1 VAPLLPDR
9 YRLEVRLGS
18 DGDIEEWLAT
28 DLPLD
33 RPVLLRFL
41 PSGTSPERADDF
53 LASVRAAAGVS
64 HTHSATVY
72 AAGKLDDTAYSIS
85 EWAGG
90 VSLAD
95 RALARE
101 PIPPEELL
109 PNAAGLASALAALH
123 AAGIVHGAIDAESVL
138 FSAAHPAKIAGFG
151 RPPNWRTQTED
162 VQALAALFETTLT
175 GRPIGAALPSQVVDA
190 IPTQVDRAL
199 ELGRTGEVDALHLA
213 ASLRAAPLLAP
224 SRRAGRGWTW
234 KWLGPAVTLFVVAG
248 LLVALGANLTRQARS
263 NVTIGSPAAGTNR
276 ASPTIAELATTDATP
291 TDTVPESS
299 LLVAEIV
306 RAAAYDPFGT
316 DGEHD
321 ELADQAIDGDF
332 GTSWKTES
340 YNSPLPR
347 LKDGVGL
354 QVVVRG
360 PVTAVEIAGAR
371 DGTVFELY
379 WASVPAEN
387 FADWTPVA
395 EGTIRGGSADVSVPP
410 TDGGVWLVW
419 FTDLPATTEG
429 TYTGAIS
436 EVRFRS

>member
-1 VAPLLPDR
+1 MAPRLPDR

-41 PSGTSPERADDF
+41 PSGTSQDRGESF
-53 LASVRAAAGVS
+53 LESVRAAAGIS
-64 HTHSATVY
+64 HTHLATVY
-72 AAGKLDDTAYSIS
+72 AAGTIEDTTYSIS

-95 RALARE
+95 RALAGE
-101 PIPPEELL
+101 PIPAEELL
-109 PNAAGLASALAALH
+109 PNATGLSSALAALH
-123 AAGIVHGAIDAESVL
+123 AAGIVHGAIDAESIL

-151 RPPNWRTQTED
+151 RPPNWRTTTED
-162 VQALAALFETTLT
+162 VQALSALFETTLT
-175 GRPIGAALPSQVVDA
+175 GRPIGAALPSQVIDA
-190 IPTQVDRAL
+190 ISPQVDRAL
-199 ELGRTGEVDALHLA
+199 EMGRSGEVDALQLA
-213 ASLRAAPLLAP
+213 GALRAAPLLAP
-224 SRRAGRGWTW
+224 IRRRWTGWTW
-234 KWLGPAVTLFVVAG
+234 RWVGPAATLFVVAG
-248 LLVALGANLTRQARS
+248 LLVMLGANLTNQNRT
-263 NVTIGSPAAGTNR
+263 NVTIGASGGPGTTGSPSNATAAPGSGTT
-276 ASPTIAELATTDATP
+276 A
-291 TDTVPESS
+291 DTAPNDS
-299 LLVAEIV
+299 LVSAEIV
-306 RAAAYDPFGT
+306 TAAAYDPFGT

-321 ELADQAIDGDF
+321 ELAGQAIDGDF

-354 QVVVRG
+354 HVSVRG
-360 PVTAVEIAGAR
+360 PVSAVEIAGAR

-379 WASVPAEN
+379 WASQPASA
-387 FADWTPVA
+387 FSDWTLVA
-395 EGTIRGGSADVSVPP
+395 EGTIRGGSTDISVPP
-410 TDGGVWLVW
+410 TDGGTWLVW

>member
-1 VAPLLPDR
+1 MAPLLPDR
-9 YRLEVRLGS
+9 YRLEVRLGA

-41 PSGTSPERADDF
+41 PAGTSPERADDF
-53 LASVRAAAGVS
+53 LGSVRAAAGVS

-72 AAGKLDDTAYSIS
+72 AAGKLDDTTYSIS

-123 AAGIVHGAIDAESVL
+123 AAGIVHGAIDAESIL

-190 IPTQVDRAL
+190 IGTQVDRAL

-224 SRRAGRGWTW
+224 SRRAGGGWTW
-234 KWLGPAVTLFVVAG
+234 KWLGPAITLFVVAS
-248 LLVALGANLTRQARS
+248 LLVALGANLTSQGRS
-263 NVTIGSPAAGTNR
+263 NITIGSPAANTSGGD
-276 ASPTIAELATTDATP
+276 STIAGPATTDGT
-291 TDTVPESS
+291 TGTVPDSS
-299 LLVAEIV
+299 LVVAETIS
-306 RAAAYDPFGT
+306 AAAYDPFGT

-354 QVVVRG
+354 QVTVRG
-360 PVTAVEIAGAR
+360 PVTGVEIAGAR

-379 WASVPAEN
+379 WAPAPAEQ
-387 FADWTPVA
+387 FADWTRIA
-395 EGTIRGGSADVSVPP
+395 EGTIRGGNADVSVPP

>member
-1 VAPLLPDR
+1 MAPVLPDR

-64 HTHSATVY
+64 HTHCATVY
-72 AAGKLDDTAYSIS
+72 AAGKLDDTTYSIS

-109 PNAAGLASALAALH
+109 PNAAGLASALGALH
-123 AAGIVHGAIDAESVL
+123 AAGIVHGAIDAESIL

-151 RPPNWRTQTED
+151 RPPNWRTQSED

-190 IPTQVDRAL
+190 IPTQVDHAL

-224 SRRAGRGWTW
+224 SRRARSGWTW
-234 KWLGPAVTLFVVAG
+234 RWLGPAITLFVIAS
-248 LLVALGANLTRQARS
+248 LLVALGANLTRQSRN
-263 NVTIGSPAAGTNR
+263 NVTIGSAAGNSGTTPTVAGPAATDGT
-276 ASPTIAELATTDATP
+276 T

-306 RAAAYDPFGT
+306 SAAAYDPFGT
-316 DGEHD
+316 DGEHN

-371 DGTVFELY
+371 DGTVFKLY
-379 WASVPAEN
+379 WAPVPAEK
-387 FADWTPVA
+387 FADWTRVA
-395 EGTIRGGSADVSVPP
+395 EGTIRGGNADVSVPP

>member
-1 VAPLLPDR
+1 MAPLLPDR
-9 YRLEVRLGS
+9 YRLEVRLGA

-41 PSGTSPERADDF
+41 PAGTSPERADDF
-53 LASVRAAAGVS
+53 LGSVHAAAGVS

-72 AAGKLDDTAYSIS
+72 AAGKLDDTTYSIS

-123 AAGIVHGAIDAESVL
+123 AAGIVHGAIDAESIL

-190 IPTQVDRAL
+190 IGTQVDRAL

-224 SRRAGRGWTW
+224 SRRAGGGWTW
-234 KWLGPAVTLFVVAG
+234 KWLGPAITLFVVAS
-248 LLVALGANLTRQARS
+248 LLVALGANLTSQGRS
-263 NVTIGSPAAGTNR
+263 NITIGSPAANTSGGD
-276 ASPTIAELATTDATP
+276 STIAGPATTDGT
-291 TDTVPESS
+291 TGTVPDSS
-299 LLVAEIV
+299 LVVAETMS
-306 RAAAYDPFGT
+306 AAAYDPFGT

-354 QVVVRG
+354 QVTVRG
-360 PVTAVEIAGAR
+360 PVTGVEIAGAR

-379 WASVPAEN
+379 WAPAPAEQ
-387 FADWTPVA
+387 FADWTRIA
-395 EGTIRGGSADVSVPP
+395 EGTIRGGNADVSVPP

>member
-1 VAPLLPDR
+1 MAPRLPDR

-41 PSGTSPERADDF
+41 PSGTSPDRGESF
-53 LASVRAAAGVS
+53 LESVRAAAGIS
-64 HTHSATVY
+64 HTHLATVY
-72 AAGKLDDTAYSIS
+72 AAGTIEDTTYSIS

-95 RALARE
+95 RALAGE
-101 PIPPEELL
+101 PIPAEELL
-109 PNAAGLASALAALH
+109 PNATGLSSALAALH
-123 AAGIVHGAIDAESVL
+123 AAGIVHGAIDAESIL

-151 RPPNWRTQTED
+151 RPPNWRTTTED
-162 VQALAALFETTLT
+162 VQALSALFETTLT
-175 GRPIGAALPSQVVDA
+175 GRPIGAALPSQVIDA
-190 IPTQVDRAL
+190 ISPQVDRAL
-199 ELGRTGEVDALHLA
+199 EMGRSGEVDALQLA
-213 ASLRAAPLLAP
+213 GALRAAPLLAP
-224 SRRAGRGWTW
+224 IRRRWTGWTW
-234 KWLGPAVTLFVVAG
+234 RWVGPAATLFVVAG
-248 LLVALGANLTRQARS
+248 LLVMLGANLTNQNRT
-263 NVTIGSPAAGTNR
+263 NVTIGASGGPGTTGSP
-276 ASPTIAELATTDATP
+276 SSATTARGSGT
-291 TDTVPESS
+291 TADTAPAGS
-299 LLVAEIV
+299 LVSAEV
-306 RAAAYDPFGT
+306 VTAAAYDPFGT

-321 ELADQAIDGDF
+321 ELASQAIDGDF

-347 LKDGVGL
+347 LKAGVGL
-354 QVVVRG
+354 HVSVRG
-360 PVTAVEIAGAR
+360 PVSAVEIVGAR

-379 WASVPAEN
+379 WASQPAST
-387 FADWTPVA
+387 FSDWTLVA
-395 EGTIRGGSADVSVPP
+395 EGTIRGGSTDISVPP
-410 TDGGVWLVW
+410 TDGGTWLVW